1 METYWQD
8 KEHWIFDMDGTLTV
22 PIHNFDEI
30 RKALDIPNDQDI
42 LEFLDSL
49 PEEEARKRHDLLEK
63 IEIEL
68 ASQAIPMK
76 GLKRLMEVL
85 ASKNVKMGVLTRNT
99 RENAL
104 ITLEAI
110 GVRHLFSA
118 ENILGRDEALP
129 KPDPDGVLKLLGQ
142 WQANAET
149 SVMVGN
155 YIHDLESGKKAKT
168 STVLIDH
175 LGEFLWPDMADLMVK
190 DLEELADK
198 IACN

>member
-1 METYWQD
+1 MENCWQE

-42 LEFLDSL
+42 LDFLDSL
-49 PEEEARKRHDLLEK
+49 PQEEAQKKHLLLEK
-63 IEIEL
+63 IEIDL

-76 GLKRLMEVL
+76 GLKKLMEVL
-85 ASKNVKMGVLTRNT
+85 ASKNATMGVLTRNT

-110 GVRHLFSA
+110 GIRHLFSA
-118 ENILGRDEALP
+118 ENILGRDDALP
-129 KPDPDGVLKLLGQ
+129 KPDPDGVLKLMDQ
-142 WQANAET
+142 WQAKAET

-190 DLEELADK
+190 DLEELANK
-198 IACN
+198 IACH